1 MSRDSGGVA
10 SRAPAT
16 GALPPP
22 PGEEAVL
29 LQAAS
34 LLLDYP
40 GPGGAE
46 DLALVE
52 AALAEA
58 PRSPARLKLQRFL
71 SWWRA
76 MSDGE
81 RERTYVATFDLD
93 RAVTLYVT
101 EGRPR
106 TSRERG
112 AALLA
117 LRRAYA
123 DLGAGVARDELPDYL
138 PLMLE
143 VAAHVPP
150 ARALLGAERP
160 ALVDLAAS
168 LARRESPFG
177 LVVAAILAAL
187 ADETEA
193 GRP

>member
-1 MSRDSGGVA
+1 VNSGRGSVAGAAPSSGVLG
-10 SRAPAT
+10 AP
-16 GALPPP
+16 
-22 PGEEAVL
+22 EETAVV

-40 GPGGAE
+40 GPACGE

-52 AALAEA
+52 AALSEW
-58 PRSPARLKLQRFL
+58 PRSPARLELQRFL

-76 MSDGE
+76 LSDGE

-93 RAVTLYVT
+93 RALTLYVT

-117 LRRAYA
+117 LRRAYE

-143 VAAHVPP
+143 VAAQVPP
-150 ARALLGAERP
+150 ARALLHAER
-160 ALVDLAAS
+160 ASLRDLAAA
-168 LARRESPFG
+168 LDERGSPFG
-177 LVVAAILAAL
+177 LVVAAVLTTL
-187 ADETEA
+187 PDDGEA
-193 GRP
+193 GRR